1 MKRLLLILLFIPFIS
16 FAQKEMDIDTLQFN
30 FSEVVQA
37 DTLNAKTLYSNAKLF
52 IANAFVSAK
61 DVTQLED
68 ENSNTIV
75 VKGLFVLPL
84 KDLPYSF
91 SYMKNFTTSF
101 KLQIQTK
108 DNKFRYTLSDFIVKG
123 NAVYDGADLS
133 STYKTQKGEVG
144 KNAHKKLWISMKK
157 SAYDFATVFIEDL
170 KNKMTTKNDF

>member
-1 MKRLLLILLFIPFIS
+1 MKRLLLIFLFIPFLS
-16 FAQKEMDIDTLQFN
+16 FSQTQMDIDTLTFN
-30 FSEVVQA
+30 FSDVVQV
-37 DTLNAKTLYSNAKLF
+37 DNFNAKMLYSNAKLF

-61 DVTQLED
+61 DVTQMED

-75 VKGLFVLPL
+75 VKGLFILPL
-84 KDLPYSF
+84 KNLPYSF
-91 SYMKNFTTSF
+91 SYMKNFTTTF

-108 DNKFRYTLSDFIVKG
+108 DNKFKYTLSDFIVKG
-123 NAVYDGADLS
+123 NAVYDGADLF